1 LSIGLLLRERH
12 LTSKQ
17 ERTDLL
23 KVSFALMELVASSTE
38 TSYAYDHLFCIYA
51 HFCIPKLL
59 SNSHTVRNFRPT
71 WSADELNWCLRN
83 DQTGHSKKLNSYD
96 GWRKW
101 RNKINAV

>member
-51 HFCIPKLL
+51 HF
-59 SNSHTVRNFRPT
+59 
-71 WSADELNWCLRN
+71 
-83 DQTGHSKKLNSYD
+83 
-96 GWRKW
+96 
-101 RNKINAV
+101 